1 MISGLKDFF
10 TRRIWE
16 INVENLPRLKAFA
29 IRSIRILIISVYS
42 FIEHKSSTHASVL
55 TYYSI
60 LNIVPL
66 VAVVFAIAKGFGLD
80 RFVENQIRQI
90 AENSNWQADV
100 TEQILEFSRNFLEHI
115 KGGVIAGVG
124 VLIILWTVITILG
137 KIEESLN
144 RIWEVKK
151 ERTILRKFT
160 DYMAILILAPV
171 LFAISSSL
179 MVLVTGKVEF
189 IIQRI
194 ELLGFFSKF
203 ITFILKILSYVS
215 QWILLTVVYV
225 IMPNRKVPIRSAIL
239 GSIVAGT
246 LIQIVQWIYITF
258 QIGVAKYGAV
268 YGSLA
273 ALPLLF
279 GWLQISWMILLFG
292 VEITHANEHCE
303 TYGLSPAS
311 ASMSI
316 FSEKIIMLTIFKLIV
331 KQFSSGKKPLS
342 AIELSRTLK
351 IPLSIIQKLLGK
363 MKEAHIVAEVAEEE
377 DTSSGYQPAR
387 SVETLTI
394 MDIMRTYED
403 EGMMVLS
410 RCQSDEIKMISEHI
424 QRLYGS
430 IENLPENVPIKDL

>member
-90 AENSNWQADV
+90 AENSNWQTDV
-100 TEQILEFSRNFLEHI
+100 TEQILEFSRNFLEQA
-115 KGGVIAGVG
+115 KGGIIAGVG
-124 VLIILWTVITILG
+124 IVLLLWTVISILG

-179 MVLVTGKVEF
+179 MVLVTGKIEF
-189 IIQRI
+189 LVQRI
-194 ELLGFFSKF
+194 ELLGFFSTF
-203 ITFILKILSYVS
+203 ITFILKVFSYVS
-215 QWILLTVVYV
+215 LWTLLTVVYV
-225 IMPNRKVPIRSAIL
+225 IMPNAKVPIRSAIL

-279 GWLQISWMILLFG
+279 GWLQTSWMILLFG
-292 VEITHANEHCE
+292 LEISHANEHCE

-331 KQFSSGKKPLS
+331 KQFSSGEKPLS

-351 IPLSIIQKLLGK
+351 IPLSIVQKLLGK
-363 MKEAHIVAEVAEEE
+363 MKEAHIVAEVADEH
-377 DTSSGYQPAR
+377 TSSGYQPAR

-394 MDIMRTYED
+394 ADIMRAYED

-410 RCQSDEIKMISEHI
+410 RCQSDEIKKISEHI